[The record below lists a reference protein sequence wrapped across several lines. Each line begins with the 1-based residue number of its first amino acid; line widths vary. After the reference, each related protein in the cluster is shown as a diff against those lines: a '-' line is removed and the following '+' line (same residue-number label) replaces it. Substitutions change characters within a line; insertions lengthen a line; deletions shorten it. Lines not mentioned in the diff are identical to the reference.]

1 MASNPR
7 IDDLRKRLE
16 KDPGSRLF
24 AQLAEELR
32 KAGELAEA
40 IGVSREGLQKHPT
53 YPSARMTLGR
63 ALMDS
68 GDLVAAR
75 AEFESVV
82 KGAPDNILASRFLG
96 ECLEGLGE
104 AAAALGRYRT
114 TLTLAP
120 GDKQVLARIEALEA
134 GLARTQAAGAT
145 APAPAQPAAAAA
157 DPGATTRIMAG
168 PGASASEPEP
178 PPAPTGSYDPA
189 PIPLAEA
196 DESFELEAPYAAPTA
211 HIGTPREATSEARP
225 APAADLTPTIPFG
238 SLTGAEVARALE
250 DAAVPP
256 PELTSPTL
264 AELYFTQGFTDKAM
278 EVYRQLLE
286 REPGNER
293 ARARLVEL
301 EAIERHLRAEEAR
314 YADVAVP
321 PADPRE
327 ARRRAIERTIARLEG
342 LLSAIRRE

>member
-7 IDDLRKRLE
+7 LDDLRKRLE

-40 IGVSREGLQKHPT
+40 IGVSREGLQRHPT

-68 GDLVAAR
+68 GDVAAAR

-96 ECLEGLGE
+96 ECLETLGD
-104 AAAALGRYRT
+104 APGALARYRT
-114 TLTLAP
+114 TLILAP
-120 GDKQVLARIEALEA
+120 GDKQLLARIEALD
-134 GLARTQAAGAT
+134 TQLGGTPPAT
-145 APAPAQPAAAAA
+145 AAE
-157 DPGATTRIMAG
+157 DPGATTRILAG
-168 PGASASEPEP
+168 PDASYPEPEP
-178 PPAPTGSYDPA
+178 PPAPTGSFEAA
-189 PIPLAEA
+189 PIPLADA
-196 DESFELEAPYAAPTA
+196 DESFELETPYAVPTSSA
-211 HIGTPREATSEARP
+211 GAPREGTSETQ
-225 APAADLTPTIPFG
+225 PAAAGDLTPTIPFG

-250 DAAVPP
+250 AASLPT

-264 AELYFTQGFTDKAM
+264 AELYFTQGFTDKAI

-293 ARARLVEL
+293 ARARLAEL

-314 YADVAVP
+314 YAGVAAP

>member
-1 MASNPR
+1 MASNAR

-68 GDLVAAR
+68 GDVAAAR
-75 AEFESVV
+75 SEFESVV

-96 ECLEGLGE
+96 ECLEGLGD
-104 AAAALGRYRT
+104 APAALARYRT

-120 GDKQVLARIEALEA
+120 GDKQLLARIEALEA
-134 GLARTQAAGAT
+134 QLGGTPPPIEPT
-145 APAPAQPAAAAA
+145 PAPVQPTAAAA
-157 DPGATTRIMAG
+157 DLGATTRVL
-168 PGASASEPEP
+168 GAS
-178 PPAPTGSYDPA
+178 TGSFDPA
-189 PIPLAEA
+189 PIPLADAE
-196 DESFELEAPYAAPTA
+196 ESFELESSYAAQTTI
-211 HIGTPREATSEARP
+211 IGGPREATSETQPPP
-225 APAADLTPTIPFG
+225 AGDLTPTIPFG

-250 DAAVPP
+250 DASLPA

-264 AELYFTQGFTDKAM
+264 AELYFTQGFTDKAI

-286 REPGNER
+286 REPGSER
-293 ARARLVEL
+293 ARARLAEL

-314 YADVAVP
+314 YANVEAP
-321 PADPRE
+321 PSDPRE